1 MSTKK
6 IILLLLVL
14 LFAVFVRLY
23 WGMFGGN
30 IVGDEPF
37 SYSVSTPSN
46 LNDSGEVFKK
56 KWNYFR
62 LQANKVY
69 KGRFLKEIFFKPYPG
84 MLGKDLA
91 MMYKSVKDDG
101 HSNFYYSLFRIYNS
115 GLDEFNPS
123 FMKVFGIL
131 FNVFLMLFAFWVMFK
146 LLRFILKEDKHI
158 PLAMLIAFV
167 NAGAISCTMF
177 VREYQLQSIFFIL
190 ATYIFTRIYYS
201 IENKEE
207 LYNAWNLFLCTLG
220 LTLFVLSAYYSEV
233 YIAILGGCLLYKAW
247 KEKRN
252 DWIIA
257 LITVFIG
264 HLILAKLL
272 YWGFFNFIGT
282 TDFPQDT
289 PFNLERVWKRFLKNN
304 GFMYKSVFYCP
315 TLVFAIV
322 AIALNFKKFKNF
334 KETKYNFL
342 LLPAALAAF
351 WSYVIIFIGHL
362 DYMRYVMAGYPIMA
376 MAVIWLIVN
385 LDSKI
390 WSFLFGLLY
399 IVYSLPLTLHFIP
412 KPIASFVYFAHFNFA
427 HMRPLLESDLPIY
440 LKNDKNFPIY
450 ATSEVILY
458 TKDDA
463 DVIIVSDMDYFTSKE
478 NPNDKFIVVTRIPE
492 DFDKTNKKWYRIAR
506 KIQKQ
511 DLEDYCMFS
520 GWHCFPITK
529 KDYHKIEALMEPMDH
544 EAEEA
549 KLEAEEKAKG
559 IDKKAKK
566 ADAAKKEQNVRDHM
580 QDKNKTRA
588 PMTKW
593 DFYDAKPTT
602 DDSD

>member
-492 DFDKTNKKWYRIAR
+492 DFDKTTKKWFRIAR

-566 ADAAKKEQNVRDHM
+566 ADKEKKEQTVRDNM
-580 QDKNKTRA
+580 QDKTKSRA

>member
-177 VREYQLQSIFFIL
+177 VREYKLQSIFFLL
-190 ATYIFTRIYYS
+190 ATYILTRIYYS

-566 ADAAKKEQNVRDHM
+566 ADKEKKEQTVRDNM
-580 QDKNKTRA
+580 QDKTKSRA

>member
-91 MMYKSVKDDG
+91 MMYNSVKDDG

-220 LTLFVLSAYYSEV
+220 LTFFVLSAYYSEV

-304 GFMYKSVFYCP
+304 GFMYKSLFYCP

-399 IVYSLPLTLHFIP
+399 VVYSLPLTLHFIP

-566 ADAAKKEQNVRDHM
+566 ADKEKKEQTVRDNM
-580 QDKNKTRA
+580 QDKTKSRA

>member
-304 GFMYKSVFYCP
+304 GFMYKSLFYCP

-566 ADAAKKEQNVRDHM
+566 ADKEKKEQTVRDNM
-580 QDKNKTRA
+580 QDKTKSRA